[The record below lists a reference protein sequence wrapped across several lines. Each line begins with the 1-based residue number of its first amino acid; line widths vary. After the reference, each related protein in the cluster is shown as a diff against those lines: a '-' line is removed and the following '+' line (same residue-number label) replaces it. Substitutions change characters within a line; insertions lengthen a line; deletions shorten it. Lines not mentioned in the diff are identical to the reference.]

1 MEISAHIFWYTF
13 LPIVVLSQISLVFY
27 LLASACC
34 NTKWTSVLKFVERTS
49 TGATE
54 EEEQKLDM
62 ANILRKVW
70 ITIHSIHLTINKGRS
85 CSATHFLEDLLP
97 KICLSF
103 YFINILSFILM
114 KCQPKVHIESML

>member
-13 LPIVVLSQISLVFY
+13 LSIVVLSQISLVFY

-62 ANILRKVW
+62 TK
-70 ITIHSIHLTINKGRS
+70 
-85 CSATHFLEDLLP
+85 
-97 KICLSF
+97 
-103 YFINILSFILM
+103 
-114 KCQPKVHIESML
+114 HIEEGLDYNSFHTSNDQ